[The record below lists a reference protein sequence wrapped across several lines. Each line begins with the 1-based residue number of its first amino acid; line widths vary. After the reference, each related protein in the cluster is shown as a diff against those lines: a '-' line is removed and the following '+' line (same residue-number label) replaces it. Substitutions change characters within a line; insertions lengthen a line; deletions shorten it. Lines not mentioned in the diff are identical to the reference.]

1 MGALSWRAYAELRF
15 ISKQR
20 LMKGRLPNI
29 LIITLS
35 IFILVLSAP
44 WLHGQNT
51 RQEFL
56 DDFAGKDTLVI
67 LISSSGN
74 SMNIINAAKYC
85 EDNDIMYLALTG
97 FDKDNKLLFQGLKK
111 IRDGSYKRAQLMADG
126 LGVAGIQ
133 GAMDGA
139 KSYAKNSTIG
149 RIHFAQFLVAKGYA
163 YVISTVFESF
173 LPPAAPC
180 SVDHEWISLEE
191 SIRLINGA
199 GGDAIIA
206 HPGRYDMG
214 NKLYPKL
221 FQEFKDLGGTGVEVM
236 SGSQDPS
243 QANYFSKLAAN
254 YNLFSSCG
262 SDFHGKGISHRALG
276 NVRSLPNDSIP
287 IWTKWDQIKKLFH

>member
-1 MGALSWRAYAELRF
+1 MNIPIIDLHCHSNVSDGLLSPAELMSHAAENNVQA
-15 ISKQR
+15 IALTDHDDIAGLSEASITAKS
-20 LMKGRLPNI
+20 LNI
-29 LIITLS
+29 
-35 IFILVLSAP
+35 IFINGVEISVT
-44 WLHGQNT
+44 WKKRTLHIVGLN
-51 RQEFL
+51 
-56 DDFAGKDTLVI
+56 
-67 LISSSGN
+67 
-74 SMNIINAAKYC
+74 
-85 EDNDIMYLALTG
+85 

-111 IRDGSYKRAQLMADG
+111 IRDGRNKRAQLMADG
-126 LGVAGIQ
+126 LGMAGIQ

-149 RIHFAQFLVAKGYA
+149 RIHFAQFLVAQGYA
-163 YVISTVFESF
+163 KDISAVFKKF
-173 LPPAAPC
+173 LTPGKPGY
-180 SVDHEWISLEE
+180 VDHEWISLEE

>member
-1 MGALSWRAYAELRF
+1 MNIPIIDLHCHSNVSDGLLSPAELMSHAAENNVQA
-15 ISKQR
+15 IALTDHDDIAGLSEASITAKS
-20 LMKGRLPNI
+20 LNI
-29 LIITLS
+29 
-35 IFILVLSAP
+35 IFINGVEISVT
-44 WLHGQNT
+44 WKKRTLHIVGLN
-51 RQEFL
+51 
-56 DDFAGKDTLVI
+56 
-67 LISSSGN
+67 
-74 SMNIINAAKYC
+74 
-85 EDNDIMYLALTG
+85 

-111 IRDGSYKRAQLMADG
+111 IRDGRYRRAQLMADG
-126 LGVAGIQ
+126 LGMAGIQ

-149 RIHFAQFLVAKGYA
+149 RIHFAQFLVAQGYA
-163 YVISTVFESF
+163 KDISAVFKKF
-173 LPPAAPC
+173 LTPGKPGY
-180 SVDHEWISLEE
+180 VDHEWISLEE

>member
-1 MGALSWRAYAELRF
+1 MNIPIIDLHCHSNVSDGLLSPAELMSHAAENNVQA
-15 ISKQR
+15 IALTDHDDIAGLSEASITAKS
-20 LMKGRLPNI
+20 LNI
-29 LIITLS
+29 
-35 IFILVLSAP
+35 IFINGVEISVT
-44 WLHGQNT
+44 WKKRTLHIVGLN
-51 RQEFL
+51 
-56 DDFAGKDTLVI
+56 
-67 LISSSGN
+67 
-74 SMNIINAAKYC
+74 
-85 EDNDIMYLALTG
+85 

-111 IRDGSYKRAQLMADG
+111 IRDGRYKRAQLMADG
-126 LGVAGIQ
+126 LGMAGIQ

-149 RIHFAQFLVAKGYA
+149 RIHFAQFLVAQGYA
-163 YVISTVFESF
+163 KDISTVFKKF
-173 LPPAAPC
+173 LTPGKPGY
-180 SVDHEWISLEE
+180 VDHEWISLEE

>member
-1 MGALSWRAYAELRF
+1 MNIPIIDLHCHSNVSDGLLSPAELMSHAAENNVQA
-15 ISKQR
+15 IALTDHDDIAGLSEASITAKS
-20 LMKGRLPNI
+20 LNI
-29 LIITLS
+29 
-35 IFILVLSAP
+35 IFINGVEISVT
-44 WLHGQNT
+44 WKKRTLHIVGLN
-51 RQEFL
+51 
-56 DDFAGKDTLVI
+56 
-67 LISSSGN
+67 
-74 SMNIINAAKYC
+74 
-85 EDNDIMYLALTG
+85 

-111 IRDGSYKRAQLMADG
+111 IRDGRYKRAQLMSDG
-126 LGVAGIQ
+126 LGMAGIQ

-149 RIHFAQFLVAKGYA
+149 RIHFAQFLVAQGYA
-163 YVISTVFESF
+163 KDISAVFKKF
-173 LPPAAPC
+173 LTPGKPGY
-180 SVDHEWISLEE
+180 VDHEWISLEE

>member
-1 MGALSWRAYAELRF
+1 MNIPIIDLHCHSNVSDGLLSPAELMSHAAENNVQAIALTDHDDIAGLSEASF
-15 ISKQR
+15 TAKS
-20 LMKGRLPNI
+20 LNI
-29 LIITLS
+29 
-35 IFILVLSAP
+35 IFINGVEISVT
-44 WLHGQNT
+44 WKKRTLHIVGLN
-51 RQEFL
+51 
-56 DDFAGKDTLVI
+56 
-67 LISSSGN
+67 
-74 SMNIINAAKYC
+74 
-85 EDNDIMYLALTG
+85 

-111 IRDGSYKRAQLMADG
+111 IRDGRYKRAQLMADG
-126 LGVAGIQ
+126 LGMAGIQ

-149 RIHFAQFLVAKGYA
+149 RIHFAQFLVAQGYA
-163 YVISTVFESF
+163 KDISAVFKKF
-173 LPPAAPC
+173 LTPGKPGY
-180 SVDHEWISLEE
+180 VDHEWISLEE